1 MPANLTPDYER
12 AEKRLRQAA
21 DDTEKILALRE
32 MLSTIPKH
40 KGTEKMQAD
49 IKRRISLLIK
59 AAATKVRT
67 KGMDP
72 FHIPR
77 GGAGQIVLVGPPNVG
92 KSMLVATTTHAAVK
106 VADYP
111 FTTALPTPGMW
122 KYQDVQLELVDTPP
136 VTAGQ
141 IPGGLLGTIRAADI
155 VAVVVD
161 AAGGAMEQVEMVL
174 GLLAERGITL
184 ASSPRGELAAE
195 GSPPR
200 SNAAGAPPSRLSGL
214 VVANKIDLADRAAV
228 ATLAELYGLPNAMN
242 RVGEPRAGRI
252 EVWPT
257 SAASGEGLD
266 ALARR
271 LWWLLDLIRIYTKEP
286 GKPPDRDRPYTL
298 PIGSTVEDLACEI
311 HRELP
316 EKMKFAR
323 IWGDGRFSGQQV
335 HRNEPLHDKD
345 IVEIHQ

>member
-1 MPANLTPDYER
+1 MPANLTPEYDR
-12 AEKRLRQAA
+12 AEERFRQAA
-21 DDTEKILALRE
+21 DDAEKLLALRE

-49 IKRRISLLIK
+49 IKRRISLLTK
-59 AAATKVRT
+59 AAATKVRV
-67 KGMDP
+67 KGADP

-92 KSMLVATTTHAAVK
+92 KSMLVAATTHAAVK

-161 AAGGAMEQVEMVL
+161 ATDRAREQVEMVL
-174 GLLAERGITL
+174 GLLAERGL
-184 ASSPRGELAAE
+184 ALVSAPRTELVASPD
-195 GSPPR
+195 
-200 SNAAGAPPSRLSGL
+200 RLSGL
-214 VVANKIDLADRAAV
+214 VVANKIDQADRDAV
-228 ATLAELYGLPNAMN
+228 ATLAGLY
-242 RVGEPRAGRI
+242 AGRI

-257 SAASGEGLD
+257 SAVSGEGLD
-266 ALARR
+266 ALATR
-271 LWWLLDLIRIYTKEP
+271 LWRLLALIRIYTKEP
-286 GKPPDRDRPYTL
+286 GRPPDRDRPFTL
-298 PIGSTVEDLACEI
+298 TVGSTVEDLACEI

-316 EKMKFAR
+316 QKMKFAR